1 VGALSN
7 RCGVVALDGH
17 NETDANQRGIQ
28 QRHLEKGMIEY
39 TAAGGGKVSR
49 CSVLGSLHK

>member
-1 VGALSN
+1 MRCLLWMDTMKLMRISGAFS
-7 RCGVVALDGH
+7 
-17 NETDANQRGIQ
+17 IW
-28 QRHLEKGMIEY
+28 RHLEKGMIEY